1 MRREIPCKTCEAGQ
15 LKRRKRY
22 RMSGIVV
29 LIGYII
35 LIPSLLGIAVATM
48 GVVATGAA
56 TGKVAD
62 SLEREAQ
69 AKLRAAA
76 VPPAI
81 AQQVVSHRVVP
92 QADLDQLTE
101 PQRQAV
107 EQVKLELTAGAAG
120 AGAGAV
126 LAGGAS
132 IVFGV
137 FSLVGG
143 LLGWLLVMKKA
154 VLQCNACGAVVAA
167 S

>member
-15 LKRRKRY
+15 LKKRNRY
-22 RMSGIVV
+22 RMSGVVV

-35 LIPSLLGIAVATM
+35 LIPSLLGIAGATM
-48 GVVATGAA
+48 GVVATGSA
-56 TGKVAD
+56 TEQISG

-69 AKLRAAA
+69 AKLRAAG
-76 VPPAI
+76 VPATVVEQVASRHPV
-81 AQQVVSHRVVP
+81 QQ
-92 QADLDQLTE
+92 AELTQLTE

-107 EQVKLELTAGAAG
+107 QQAKLELAAGTVG
-120 AGAGAV
+120 AGAGAA

-132 IVFGV
+132 VLFGV

-143 LLGWLLVMKKA
+143 LLGWLLVMKKT
-154 VLQCNACGAVVAA
+154 VLQCNGCGAVVAA